1 MKPQAS
7 LHFTEAYR
15 VSARFQVPGNSLYPQ
30 MPRMEFLLFL
40 TNDITRIWS
49 RQLVN
54 GVRTLKRAGAEQKLE
69 NAMRASHRVD
79 PLSILRPFR
88 VARVLKKSRAQRVQ
102 KSLDERN
109 TLIGYWIAAR
119 NTSIENALS
128 DHFIDS
134 FIYMFSTFYFASFV
148 LDDILDRKLYSI
160 VLLLKLWIV
169 IIRLRIFLQFHVLI
183 KKSKEMELVEDREK
197 SIYQFE

>member
-1 MKPQAS
+1 
-7 LHFTEAYR
+7 
-15 VSARFQVPGNSLYPQ
+15 

-134 FIYMFSTFYFASFV
+134 FIYMFSTFYFVSFI

-183 KKSKEMELVEDREK
+183 KKSKEMEFVEDREK

>member
-1 MKPQAS
+1 
-7 LHFTEAYR
+7 
-15 VSARFQVPGNSLYPQ
+15 

-109 TLIGYWIAAR
+109 TLIGY
-119 NTSIENALS
+119 
-128 DHFIDS
+128 
-134 FIYMFSTFYFASFV
+134 
-148 LDDILDRKLYSI
+148 
-160 VLLLKLWIV
+160 
-169 IIRLRIFLQFHVLI
+169 
-183 KKSKEMELVEDREK
+183 
-197 SIYQFE
+197 